1 MDEEN
6 NSIYIFTVYFSS
18 GKTLSAKFNGKKK
31 NEILNSF
38 KKGWNETTSIFFTVD
53 SNGFVSLNG
62 SAVGETITGN
72 TGGALSPT
80 AGEEFGINFSL
91 VTHYEL
97 KLTYKG

>member
-31 NEILNSF
+31 KEILNSL
-38 KKGWNETTSIFFTVD
+38 KKGWNETTSI
-53 SNGFVSLNG
+53 
-62 SAVGETITGN
+62 
-72 TGGALSPT
+72 
-80 AGEEFGINFSL
+80 GEEFGINFSL
-91 VTHYEL
+91 VTHYEI